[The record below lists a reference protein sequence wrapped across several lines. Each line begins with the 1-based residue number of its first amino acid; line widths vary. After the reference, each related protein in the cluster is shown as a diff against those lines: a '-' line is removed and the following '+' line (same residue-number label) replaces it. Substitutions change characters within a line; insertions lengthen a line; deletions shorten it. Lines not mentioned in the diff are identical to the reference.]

1 MEPTDQGEVSKLS
14 QVIQI
19 DEGKIQEHLG
29 EVVRSTVEETL
40 NAMLDAEADRLCRA
54 ERYERTEARK
64 DTRAGSYQRRLQ
76 TKAGEVTLKVPKLR
90 TLPFA
95 TAIIERYR
103 RRESSVEEAL
113 VEMYRAGVS
122 VRRVEDIT
130 EALWGTRVSPS
141 TVSELNQKIYGTL
154 EAWRNRPIEGEHPYV
169 YLDGIVLK
177 RSWAGEVR
185 NVSLLVAIGVNESGY
200 RKILGIC
207 EGAKEDKTG
216 WSAFLKHL
224 KERGLKGVRLITS
237 DACIGLTESAV
248 EFFLEAAWQRCI
260 VHWYRNIF
268 SHVPSTK
275 VREIAAMLK
284 AIHAGEDLAAARE
297 KANRVIEKLRG
308 LRLSRAA
315 ELVETAVEE
324 TLAYYAF
331 PEEHWRR
338 IRTNNPLERILRE
351 IRRRTRV
358 VGAFPDGQSALNLAA
373 ARLRHIAGT
382 AWSTKRY
389 LNIELLKDQQMRGAN
404 HRVSQGRA
412 PLSQTESAKESG
424 HYRRVLCY
432 PWGNDKQAPKTGAEE
447 RRREE

>member
-1 MEPTDQGEVSKLS
+1 MSDEKPMG

-19 DEGKIQEHLG
+19 DEARIRDHLG
-29 EVVRSTVEETL
+29 EMVRGTVEETL
-40 NAMLDAEADRLCRA
+40 NAMLDAEADQLCGA
-54 ERYERTEARK
+54 GRYERSQARQ
-64 DTRAGSYQRRLQ
+64 DTRAGSYERTLQ
-76 TKAGEVTLKVPKLR
+76 TSAGGVNLKVPKLR
-90 TLPFA
+90 RQTFE

-113 VEMYRAGVS
+113 IEMYLAGIS
-122 VRRVEDIT
+122 VRRVADIT

-141 TVSELNQKIYGTL
+141 TVSNLNKKIYVKI

-177 RSWAGEVR
+177 RTWAGEVR

-200 RKILGIC
+200 REILGIC
-207 EGAKEDKTG
+207 EGAKEDKSG

-224 KERGLKGVRLITS
+224 KERGLKGVRLIIS
-237 DACIGLTESAV
+237 DACIGLMESAA
-248 EFFLEAAWQRCI
+248 EFFPDAAWQRCV

-275 VREIAAMLK
+275 IREIAAMLK
-284 AIHAGEDLAAARE
+284 AIHASEDIAAARE
-297 KANRVIEKLRG
+297 KAVRVIEKLRG
-308 LRLSRAA
+308 LRLARAA
-315 ELVETAVEE
+315 ELVEAAIEE

-338 IRTNNPLERILRE
+338 IRTNNPFERILRE

-373 ARLRHIAGT
+373 ARLRHIAGK
-382 AWSTKRY
+382 WSTKRY
-389 LNIELLKDQQMRGAN
+389 LNIELLK
-404 HRVSQGRA
+404 
-412 PLSQTESAKESG
+412 
-424 HYRRVLCY
+424 
-432 PWGNDKQAPKTGAEE
+432 
-447 RRREE
+447 

>member
-1 MEPTDQGEVSKLS
+1 MTENTPSPLGN
-14 QVIQI
+14 VISI
-19 DEGKIQEHLG
+19 DDERIKNHLDR
-29 EVVRSTVEETL
+29 VVRGTVEETL
-40 NAMLDAEADRLCRA
+40 NALLDAEADRLCNA
-54 ERYERTEARK
+54 QRYERSEARR
-64 DTRAGSYQRRLQ
+64 DTRAGHYQRSLQ
-76 TKAGEVTLKVPKLR
+76 TKAGEVRLKVPKLR
-90 TLPFA
+90 QQTFE

-113 VEMYRAGVS
+113 IEMYLAGVS

-141 TVSELNQKIYGTL
+141 TVSDLNKKVYATI
-154 EAWRNRPIEGEHPYV
+154 EAWRNRPIEGQHPYV

-185 NVSLLVAIGVNESGY
+185 NVSLLVAIGVNSEGY
-200 RKILGIC
+200 REILGIC
-207 EGAKEDKTG
+207 EGAKEDKAG
-216 WSAFLKHL
+216 WGSFLKHL
-224 KERGLKGVRLITS
+224 KERGLAGVRLLIS
-237 DACIGLTESAV
+237 DACLGLCESAA
-248 EFFLEAAWQRCI
+248 EFFPDAAWQRCI

-284 AIHAGEDLAAARE
+284 AIHAGEDIVAARE
-297 KANRVIEKLRG
+297 KAIRVIDKLRG
-308 LRLSRAA
+308 LRLTKAA

-324 TLAYYAF
+324 TLRYYAF

-389 LNIELLKDQQMRGAN
+389 LNIELLKDQHERCH
-404 HRVSQGRA
+404 HR
-412 PLSQTESAKESG
+412 LSQ
-424 HYRRVLCY
+424 
-432 PWGNDKQAPKTGAEE
+432 
-447 RRREE
+447 